1 MIESNITALFLAQD
15 NNGLCHGHPQAQPGQ
30 VGGEGDGQNHGVP
43 DFFCQSVQKDKSKV
57 PLPKTVFQCK
67 NCKTSFSLTRPPAH

>member
-30 VGGEGDGQNHGVP
+30 VGGEGDGQDHGVP
-43 DFFCQSVQKDKSKV
+43 DFFCQSEQKIKASASNTGV
-57 PLPKTVFQCK
+57 LVSSVLLSSPYP
-67 NCKTSFSLTRPPAH
+67 